1 MTAPG
6 YVTELEAEDTDEA
19 RARIENIDELIS
31 KTVAYQE
38 AMEEQ
43 NLPATLSSFLE
54 EVALVA
60 DIDTVDPDQDYV
72 LLMTLHSAKGLEFP
86 YVFMA
91 GNGRWDLPKPY
102 DHQLWRWFSE
112 LEEERRLCYVGI
124 TRAMKELTLTCA
136 QQRMIRGETQY
147 NKVSRFVREIPRELV
162 DLGHTIQ
169 EKKPKAEDLIPTP
182 AQIFQDEGNSSE
194 QEPTSHENLK

>member
-1 MTAPG
+1 M
-6 YVTELEAEDTDEA
+6 TELEAEDTDEA

-86 YVFMA
+86 YVFMVGMEDGIFPSHMTISYGDGSGTGGGA
-91 GNGRWDLPKPY
+91 AALLCGNYPCHEGADSYLRP
-102 DHQLWRWFSE
+102 
-112 LEEERRLCYVGI
+112 
-124 TRAMKELTLTCA
+124 
-136 QQRMIRGETQY
+136 
-147 NKVSRFVREIPRELV
+147 
-162 DLGHTIQ
+162 
-169 EKKPKAEDLIPTP
+169 AEDDPRRN
-182 AQIFQDEGNSSE
+182 AVQ
-194 QEPTSHENLK
+194 